1 MPFNANE
8 LQHIRQYI
16 EEGGRCMIMM
26 NEGGETKQNTNIN
39 ALLEQIGISVNT
51 DSVIR
56 KTFHKYLHPKEA
68 FVGNGCINDELVK
81 AASGS

>member
-1 MPFNANE
+1 MPFNATE

-26 NEGGETKQNTNIN
+26 HEGGEQKQNTNIN
-39 ALLEQIGISVNT
+39 ALLEQIGMSVNT

-68 FVGNGCINDELVK
+68 FVGNGCINEELVK
-81 AASGS
+81 AANGS